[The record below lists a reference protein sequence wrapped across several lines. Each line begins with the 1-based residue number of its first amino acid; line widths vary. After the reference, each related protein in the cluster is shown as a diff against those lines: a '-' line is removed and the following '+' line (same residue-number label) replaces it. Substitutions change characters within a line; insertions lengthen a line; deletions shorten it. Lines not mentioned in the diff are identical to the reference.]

1 VDWSHIVI
9 AMGAGSVASV
19 CGKVAK
25 AQIQWSFQGDSK
37 TMSTSSHRLP
47 VTDVTDVTDSLGDR
61 PHARAPKGNSE
72 RTRHIRHT
80 RVRKQSRL
88 SSIGLSIPIT
98 PSAEAHR
105 WLR

>member
-1 VDWSHIVI
+1 MGESLSDPRRPFPKSWPVVDWSHIVI

-61 PHARAPKGNSE
+61 PHTRAR
-72 RTRHIRHT
+72 T
-80 RVRKQSRL
+80 
-88 SSIGLSIPIT
+88 
-98 PSAEAHR
+98 
-105 WLR
+105 